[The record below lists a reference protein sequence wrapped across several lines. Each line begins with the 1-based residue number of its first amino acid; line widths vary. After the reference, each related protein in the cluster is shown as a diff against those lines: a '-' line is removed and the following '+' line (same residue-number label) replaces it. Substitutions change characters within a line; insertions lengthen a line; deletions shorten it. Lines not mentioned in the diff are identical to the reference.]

1 MSSKDSKITIS
12 DEIKELEEEVEKRKE
27 GILKSV
33 FLYYRTNLLM

>member
-27 GILKSV
+27 GILKLV
-33 FLYYRTNLLM
+33 FLYYRTNLPM